1 MIPPS
6 PSHNRLTLSLRSHI
20 GGFFIYNED
29 VDSVDLSKL
38 NEAQK
43 QAVTAPPKPLAII
56 AGPGSGK
63 TRVLTYRALFAVK
76 EWHLPPERILAIT
89 FTNKAADE
97 LKERLGK
104 LIPEGDRIF
113 AATMHSFAARML
125 RYFAPYAGIS
135 QNFVIY
141 DDDDSKGLIEDILKQ
156 MNMDTKKFRPNDV
169 LNHISAAKARMF
181 DCNTFPE
188 FIRQRYGSWG
198 YYFDTVHQVFM
209 TYERLKE
216 QSQALDFDD
225 LIMVLAQR
233 MEDRPELREM
243 IAGLFD
249 LVMVD
254 EFQDTNFAQYQ
265 MLLYMTNPHYSA
277 MNNVTIVGDPDQSIY
292 GFRAAEYYNIKR
304 FIDDYNP
311 EVVFLDL
318 NYRSNRTI
326 VDSASAL
333 INDSPSALFER
344 KLESIKGAGN
354 KLILRRPFDDADAAI
369 TAAFEVQRL
378 HKMGIPYEEIA
389 VLMRTRALTARVER
403 EFATRNIQYHII
415 GGVPFFARR
424 EIKDI
429 LAYLR
434 LSRNPMDRVSL
445 KRILTM
451 KKRGFG
457 TASLEKLF
465 NFAEENK
472 LTLLEAMKAAVE
484 SLLFKKLSMN
494 DYLES
499 LYTLIQTIQEIAEP
513 SQAIYLVMEQENLL
527 DHFRSISKSEE
538 EYIERTENVKQLI
551 SIAEESA
558 DMDDFLQRSALGTRE
573 NNGGVEGVAISTVH
587 GVKGLEFQAVI
598 LYYVTDG
605 FFPHSLSVTTAEKE
619 EERRLLYV
627 AMTRAKEHLIFYVPY
642 KQPWGNGF
650 EQMARPS
657 PFLRSIPK
665 ELWDGKPNEIES
677 LYAPYSPQ
685 QKWSE

>member
-1 MIPPS
+1 
-6 PSHNRLTLSLRSHI
+6 
-20 GGFFIYNED
+20 
-29 VDSVDLSKL
+29 
-38 NEAQK
+38 
-43 QAVTAPPKPLAII
+43 
-56 AGPGSGK
+56 
-63 TRVLTYRALFAVK
+63 
-76 EWHLPPERILAIT
+76 
-89 FTNKAADE
+89 
-97 LKERLGK
+97 
-104 LIPEGDRIF
+104 
-113 AATMHSFAARML
+113 
-125 RYFAPYAGIS
+125 
-135 QNFVIY
+135 
-141 DDDDSKGLIEDILKQ
+141 
-156 MNMDTKKFRPNDV
+156 
-169 LNHISAAKARMF
+169 
-181 DCNTFPE
+181 
-188 FIRQRYGSWG
+188 
-198 YYFDTVHQVFM
+198 
-209 TYERLKE
+209 
-216 QSQALDFDD
+216 
-225 LIMVLAQR
+225 MVLAQR

-249 LVMVD
+249 LIMVD
-254 EFQDTNFAQYQ
+254 EFQDTNFAQYE
-265 MLLYMTNPHYSA
+265 MLLYLTNPQYST

-304 FIDDYNP
+304 FIEDYSP
-311 EVVFLDL
+311 QVVFLDL

-344 KLESIKGAGN
+344 KLESIKGEGS
-354 KLILRRPFDDADAAI
+354 KLILRRPFDDNDAAI

-403 EFATRNIQYHII
+403 EFATRDIPYHII

-424 EIKDI
+424 EIKDV

-465 NFAEENK
+465 NFAEENR
-472 LTLLEAMKAAVE
+472 LTLVEALKAAVE

-499 LYTLIQTIQEIAEP
+499 LYTLIQTLQEMAEP
-513 SQAIYLVMEQENLL
+513 AQAIYLVIEQENLL

-538 EYIERTENVKQLI
+538 EYIERTENIKQLV
-551 SIAEESA
+551 SIAEEST

-573 NNGGVEGVAISTVH
+573 NNGGLEGVAISTVH

-605 FFPHSLSVTTAEKE
+605 FSLTVC
-619 EERRLLYV
+619 
-627 AMTRAKEHLIFYVPY
+627 P
-642 KQPWGNGF
+642 
-650 EQMARPS
+650 
-657 PFLRSIPK
+657 
-665 ELWDGKPNEIES
+665 
-677 LYAPYSPQ
+677 
-685 QKWSE
+685 